1 MVETHDP
8 EKVLDEAER
17 ERKKS
22 IENAQEALKF
32 FIEEVDGLIEWE
44 DSELELAEYLD
55 VKQPKAKRALTQI
68 VGDIVDPIQQIGTG
82 QDRYVGVIEFAE
94 FSDAGAYGYTHYS
107 DTHGRRNRVVC
118 AKCVQ
123 EKESDS
129 EVAHATQGEG
139 TNAEDA
145 TWGQLLNKVTS
156 HYADAHE
163 SAPGEI
169 SIGASLIS
177 GTTMGGNQAWHQGN
191 VTGGSNVSIGS
202 QDVSLL
208 QGSGSGLDADTVDGD
223 DVSDIGGGNG
233 GLRNVFESGEFFV
246 TADSPYTTSVEV
258 LGDGTIYAGIAVT
271 DIQSTVGVRVNGGT
285 QLQTNA
291 ESIYGEV
298 SFNGGDDITWFM
310 SPSLTG
316 SVRITA
322 YYGN

>member
-17 ERKKS
+17 ERKES
-22 IENAQEALKF
+22 IENAQDALKF
-32 FIEEVDGLIEWE
+32 FLEETDGVIKWE

-68 VGDIVDPIQQIGTG
+68 VGDIVDPVQQIGTG
-82 QDRYVGVIEFAE
+82 QDRYVGIIEFTE
-94 FSDAGAYGYTHYS
+94 FPDAGAYGYTHYS

-156 HYADAHE
+156 HYADAHD
-163 SAPGEI
+163 SAPEEI
-169 SIGASLIS
+169 DIGASLVS

-191 VTGGSNVSIGS
+191 VSGGTQVSIGN
-202 QDVSLL
+202 QKVSIE
-208 QGSGSGLDADTVDGD
+208 QGVGSGLDADTLRGATRSQIVEPLRRR
-223 DVSDIGGGNG
+223 VS
-233 GLRNVFESGEFFV
+233 V
-246 TADSPYTTSVEV
+246 
-258 LGDGTIYAGIAVT
+258 
-271 DIQSTVGVRVNGGT
+271 
-285 QLQTNA
+285 
-291 ESIYGEV
+291 
-298 SFNGGDDITWFM
+298 
-310 SPSLTG
+310 
-316 SVRITA
+316 
-322 YYGN
+322 